1 MLLRA
6 GQAVPNAPQLP
17 ARYNSSFV
25 VAVDVDANS
34 STCTDANGVKQTC
47 QLVSGTLPSPTW
59 VANTTAGALD
69 HCDNVVS
76 KVRRIP
82 PPNFPSGGERPHM
95 VEKALYAGVKEGL
108 HGERGLKRER
118 ERVTTKKCQ
127 KIDALREGGRHGF
140 ATPRPTLWDS
150 LPEQLWRSDITFGQF
165 KRSLKTFM
173 FG

>member
-47 QLVSGTLPSPTW
+47 QLVNGTLPSPTW

-76 KVRRIP
+76 KVWRIP
-82 PPNFPSGGERPHM
+82 PPNFPTGGTYGDKRAPSGGERPHM

-118 ERVTTKKCQ
+118 ESH
-127 KIDALREGGRHGF
+127 D
-140 ATPRPTLWDS
+140 
-150 LPEQLWRSDITFGQF
+150 
-165 KRSLKTFM
+165 
-173 FG
+173 

>member
-1 MLLRA
+1 VLLRA

-95 VEKALYAGVKEGL
+95 VEKGLVCRCKGRVTWRKGSKE
-108 HGERGLKRER
+108 RER
-118 ERVTTKKCQ
+118 ESH
-127 KIDALREGGRHGF
+127 D
-140 ATPRPTLWDS
+140 
-150 LPEQLWRSDITFGQF
+150 
-165 KRSLKTFM
+165 
-173 FG
+173 